1 MRATEAY
8 VVWTPNTDVHA
19 DNPTRG
25 QVALFYDNVPNEV
38 ASFPSPYSHSMPVV
52 GPHGRPGDKSWNTVL
67 MFVTFNN
74 LVVRDRIDPEVAD
87 NVFTK
92 LEEYSDA
99 IKTNYL

>member
-1 MRATEAY
+1 
-8 VVWTPNTDVHA
+8 
-19 DNPTRG
+19 
-25 QVALFYDNVPNEV
+25 
-38 ASFPSPYSHSMPVV
+38 
-52 GPHGRPGDKSWNTVL
+52 

>member
-38 ASFPSPYSHSMPVV
+38 ASFPRLRTH
-52 GPHGRPGDKSWNTVL
+52 
-67 MFVTFNN
+67 
-74 LVVRDRIDPEVAD
+74 
-87 NVFTK
+87 
-92 LEEYSDA
+92 
-99 IKTNYL
+99 

>member
-1 MRATEAY
+1 MKATEACLA
-8 VVWTPNTDVHA
+8 WTPNTDVHA

-25 QVALFYDNVPNEV
+25 QVALFYDDAPRNL
-38 ASFPSPYSHSMPVV
+38 ASFPSPYFHWMPVV
-52 GPHGRPGDKSWNTVL
+52 GPHGRAADRSWNTVL

-87 NVFTK
+87 KVFTN

-99 IKTNYL
+99 VMTNCL